1 MQFHSCWTFSSTD
14 VLESRNQIAT
24 VNFMSLSEQQFVDCD
39 KQDSG
44 CNVGLQ
50 DSAFSYAAEVA
61 VCTEDFYPYT
71 AQDGYCQARSCTAD
85 IQQGAISSHYD
96 VGQHCEALAEAVA
109 SGQVSVGV
117 DPILLVWIM
126 MFWWLII
133 LMMHSS

>member
-1 MQFHSCWTFSSTD
+1 MVAMLDCKT
-14 VLESRNQIAT
+14 VL
-24 VNFMSLSEQQFVDCD
+24 FLM
-39 KQDSG
+39 
-44 CNVGLQ
+44 LQ
-50 DSAFSYAAEVA
+50 KLLFALRI
-61 VCTEDFYPYT
+61 PIHYT
-71 AQDGYCQARSCTAD
+71 AQDWYCQACSCTD
-85 IQQGAISSHYD
+85 DLQQGAISSHYD